1 VALLQASRGQGRGG
15 SRQLERAQDAT
26 DDRSVGDSG
35 DDPQGTLVT
44 TRTAQGG
51 ALAFITKARTNPTDL
66 LTGTL
71 TKVNAL
77 LHRARQN

>member
-1 VALLQASRGQGRGG
+1 
-15 SRQLERAQDAT
+15 
-26 DDRSVGDSG
+26 
-35 DDPQGTLVT
+35 LVT